1 MQQQQAA
8 DLRYDDM
15 QVLEKL
21 NNVVVHSDLA
31 KTMQMCCCTH
41 CLQRA
46 ALQIDVCFEADD
58 GAQLNKL
65 LLSYA
70 AAQQTLAKPVDREG
84 NYLLHLLCRSGKQES
99 ALYML
104 YIIYIRVFSA
114 VR

>member
-1 MQQQQAA
+1 MRQQQAA
-8 DLRYDDM
+8 DLWSDEM

-21 NNVVVHSDLA
+21 NNVVVQSDLA
-31 KTMQMCCCTH
+31 KTMQMCSCTH

-46 ALQIDVCFEADD
+46 ALQINVCFEADD
-58 GAQLNKL
+58 GAQLKKL
-65 LLSYA
+65 LKSYA
-70 AAQQTLAKPVDREG
+70 AQKTLAKPVDREG